1 LSSVIFFP
9 IGVLGNMVLDKI
21 PGINKLNADP
31 EQIQKRFGVFGEPM
45 MLGVI
50 LGAGIG
56 LLAEYDLKGV
66 LNLAMSLGAV
76 MLIMPRMV
84 KLLME
89 GLLPLSDAVRS
100 FCVSVIQ
107 TVTIFILVST
117 LRSPW
122 VTHPYC
128 RPLCY

>member
-1 LSSVIFFP
+1 
-9 IGVLGNMVLDKI
+9 
-21 PGINKLNADP
+21 DP
-31 EQIQKRFGVFGEPM
+31 DQIQKRFGVFGEPM

-56 LLAEYDLKGV
+56 LLAEYDVKGV

-100 FCVSVIQ
+100 FLKKRYPDRHDLYIGLDIAVAV
-107 TVTIFILVST
+107 
-117 LRSPW
+117 
-122 VTHPYC
+122 
-128 RPLCY
+128 